1 MFRFIVLLLFACGAQ
16 AEDRLGL
23 YASLG
28 STIHH
33 YEVDVTALTLSH
45 RGSVEAPARVQYAWP
60 NADASLLY
68 VATSSGG
75 PGRDGTVHTL
85 SAYAIDGDNGA
96 LSAHGATAA
105 LPERPIHVSLS
116 TDGRFA
122 LVAFNASAM
131 IEVFRIEA
139 DGSVGPKVAQPRI
152 NAGAYAHQV
161 RQAPGGTV
169 FSVGLGTAD
178 EPGSLTTFAYADG
191 HLTRTAHFSLAR
203 PLGPRHLDF
212 DPARGLVYVS
222 VEHGNMLHAYGFVAG
237 RLAAT
242 PRYRGTTLAAPG
254 NLRQGQHAGTLHL
267 HPRGHVLYVANR
279 ANHVGAHGF
288 SGGENGIAVFSLGSG
303 RPMAIQHVDSDGIEP
318 RTFSLDPSG
327 RMMVVANQM
336 RLGEVPASLAV
347 FAVAPDGKL
356 RHVRSYPIS
365 DDGLRPLF
373 WSAMVA
379 RDNEGES
386 E

>member
-1 MFRFIVLLLFACGAQ
+1 MLRFVVLMLFACGAQ

-23 YASLG
+23 YASVG

-33 YEVDVTALTLSH
+33 YEADVAGLTLSY
-45 RGSVEAPARVQYAWP
+45 RGNVEAPARVQYAWP
-60 NADASLLY
+60 NGDASLLY
-68 VATSSGG
+68 VAASSGG

-85 SAYAIDGDNGA
+85 SAYAIDPDSGV
-96 LSAHGATAA
+96 LSPHGRATA

-116 TDGRFA
+116 NDGRFA

-131 IEVFRIEA
+131 IEAYRIEA
-139 DGSVGPKVAQPRI
+139 DGSVGAMVAQPHI
-152 NAGAYAHQV
+152 AAGAYAHQV
-161 RQAPGGTV
+161 RQAGDGTV
-169 FSVGLGTAD
+169 FSVGLGTA
-178 EPGSLTTFAYADG
+178 EAPGSLSTFAYADG
-191 HLTRTAHFSLAR
+191 HLARSAYVLLAR

-212 DPARGLVYVS
+212 DTARGLIYVS

-237 RLAAT
+237 RLASA
-242 PRYRGTTLAAPG
+242 PRHRNTTLAAPG
-254 NLRQGQHAGTLHL
+254 NLRQGQHAGTLHM

-279 ANHVGAHGF
+279 ANHVGEQGF

-303 RPMAIQHVDSDGIEP
+303 GPLPIQHVDSDGIEP

-336 RLGEVPASLAV
+336 SVGEIPASLAV

-365 DDGLRPLF
+365 DDGGRPLF

-379 RDNEGES
+379 RDN
-386 E
+386 

>member
-1 MFRFIVLLLFACGAQ
+1 MLRLVVLMLFAFGAQ

-23 YASLG
+23 YASVG

-33 YEVDVTALTLSH
+33 YEVDVAGLTLSH
-45 RGSVEAPARVQYAWP
+45 RSSIEAPARVQYAWP
-60 NADASLLY
+60 NAAASLLY

-75 PGRDGTVHTL
+75 PGRDGSVHTL
-85 SAYAIDGDNGA
+85 SAYAIDGDSGA
-96 LSAHGATAA
+96 LSPHGSAAA

-116 TDGRFA
+116 HDERYA

-131 IEVFRIEA
+131 IEVYRIEA
-139 DGSVGPKVAQPRI
+139 DGSVGAKVEQPRI
-152 NAGAYAHQV
+152 AAGAYAHQV
-161 RQAPGGTV
+161 RQAPDGTV
-169 FSVGLGTAD
+169 FSVGLGTVD
-178 EPGSLTTFAYADG
+178 EPGSLSTFAYADG
-191 HLTRTAHFSLAR
+191 HLTRNAHFSLAR

-242 PRYRGTTLAAPG
+242 PRTRSTTLAAPG
-254 NLRQGQHAGTLHL
+254 NLRPGQHAGTLHL

-279 ANHVGAHGF
+279 ANHVGEQGF

-303 RPMAIQHVDSDGIEP
+303 RPAAMQHIDSDGIEP
-318 RTFSLDPSG
+318 RTFSIDPSG

-336 RLGEVPASLAV
+336 RVGDVPASLAV
-347 FAVAPDGKL
+347 FAIAPDGKL
-356 RHVRSYPIS
+356 RHVRTYPIS
-365 DDGLRPLF
+365 DDGGRPLF

-379 RDNEGES
+379 RDQ
-386 E
+386 

>member
-1 MFRFIVLLLFACGAQ
+1 MLRFVVLMLFAVGAQ

-23 YASLG
+23 YASVG

-33 YEVDVTALTLSH
+33 YEVDVAEFTLTY
-45 RGSVEAPARVQYAWP
+45 RGNVEAPARVQYAWP
-60 NADASLLY
+60 NGDASMLY
-68 VATSSGG
+68 AAASSGG

-85 SAYAIDGDNGA
+85 TAYAIDRNSGV
-96 LSAHGATAA
+96 LSPHGRATA

-116 TDGRFA
+116 NDGRYA
-122 LVAFNASAM
+122 MVAFNASAM
-131 IEVFRIEA
+131 IEVYAIEA
-139 DGSVGPKVAQPRI
+139 DGSVGPRVAQPHI
-152 NAGAYAHQV
+152 AAGAYAHQV
-161 RQAPGGTV
+161 RQAGDGTV
-169 FSVGLGTAD
+169 FSVGLGTAE
-178 EPGSLTTFAYADG
+178 EPGSLSTFTYADG
-191 HLTRTAHFSLAR
+191 HLSRTAHHRLAE
-203 PLGPRHLDF
+203 PFGPRHLDF

-222 VEHGNMLHAYGFVAG
+222 VERGNMLHAYGFVAG

-242 PRYRGTTLAAPG
+242 PRHRSTTLAAPG
-254 NLRQGQHAGTLHL
+254 DLRPGQHAGTLHL

-279 ANHVGAHGF
+279 ANHVGEHGF

-303 RPMAIQHVDSDGIEP
+303 RPQPIQHIDSDGIEP
-318 RTFSLDPSG
+318 RTFSLDPAG

-336 RLGEVPASLAV
+336 QIGEVPASLAV

-356 RHVRSYPIS
+356 RHVRTYPIS
-365 DDGLRPLF
+365 GDGLRPLF

-379 RDNEGES
+379 RDQEGER